1 MSVHN
6 SGCTVGNLLKDN
18 QSVTASKN
26 PWAPW
31 LHLKCFV
38 CVQYCSLCCS
48 KIDKMMQ
55 ERLVLETHRKA
66 ISSAYTA
73 SNPRVYAREKRRPW
87 RTFSPHPPPSQCCLF
102 LCGVVSFPGVGS
114 APLRQVGRGYQST
127 CFNFLRLCRLAL
139 FSFSL
144 CCVGSHGSWDSE
156 SLWVLLSC
164 SGLLKKCRLSTGK
177 KVVEPFK
184 LK

>member
-38 CVQYCSLCCS
+38 CVQYCSLRCS

-87 RTFSPHPPPSQCCLF
+87 RTFFPPPTQCCLF

-114 APLRQVGRGYQST
+114 APLR
-127 CFNFLRLCRLAL
+127 
-139 FSFSL
+139 
-144 CCVGSHGSWDSE
+144 
-156 SLWVLLSC
+156 
-164 SGLLKKCRLSTGK
+164 
-177 KVVEPFK
+177 
-184 LK
+184 